1 MRSFIIC
8 TAVAMAAFAAD
19 ARTDAQAKW
28 CAVYQNGGT
37 NCGFSTQQQCLE
49 AASGFGSFCNE
60 SGEVGGSVGKSKRS
74 RRELPVQEETEA
86 TENNYGPAFEVDIG
100 GGYNRRRYK

>member
-8 TAVAMAAFAAD
+8 TAVVMAAFAAD

-49 AASGFGSFCNE
+49 AASGHGSFCNE
-60 SGEVGGSVGKSKRS
+60 SGEVGGSTGKSKRS
-74 RRELPVQEETEA
+74 RRERPVQEETES
-86 TENNYGPAFEVDIG
+86 
-100 GGYNRRRYK
+100 